1 MNKINKV
8 LHIFTYKNK
17 KFLQQ
22 KIGVHDFTF
31 LLFDTKTVESG
42 K

>member
-8 LHIFTYKNK
+8 LHIFIYENKN
-17 KFLQQ
+17 FLQQ
-22 KIGVHDFTF
+22 KTGVHNFTF

-42 K
+42 N